1 MRCAAVAE
9 PTPSLTD
16 VAYDAGIRLTM
27 MLFILRLFLP
37 RGWML
42 RIVRRYAEPN
52 PQYRKGADD
61 EPESDE

>member
-1 MRCAAVAE
+1 MAE
-9 PTPSLTD
+9 PTPSLTEY
-16 VAYDAGIRLTM
+16 AYDAGIKLTM
-27 MLFILRLFLP
+27 LLLVLKFILP

-42 RIVRRYAEPN
+42 KIVRRYAEPN